1 MENIDINISTYPKCV
16 KTIIN
21 EHGYSR
27 IMIPI
32 QGCSNTPGENHT
44 EYNPPGQRP
53 QVVDCHRSRYKRL
66 RFVEIEKK

>member
-1 MENIDINISTYPKCV
+1 
-16 KTIIN
+16 
-21 EHGYSR
+21 
-27 IMIPI
+27 MIPI